1 MAACPVRGGPSR
13 LCPVPALI
21 MFYDPEYMESVE
33 SMTLADDSIGSM
45 EPCSNEVTSHI
56 DELLSTLNQARL
68 EWQARAHDGPEDGV
82 RRAEVYELTHTE
94 NQSPNLG
101 SSEVPT
107 ASEVVTDDNLEELLE
122 PPALE
127 MLKEWAKKMF
137 NDLEGKVVDLSMIG
151 RIYRETNGLIVN
163 AKQAIVELFNAKA
176 FKAALC
182 CSPEREDLKLSQE
195 EALGWLLA
203 YARGRRL
210 LEFEARP
217 IGKYAGTQAAVA
229 KAELDRPHQGC
240 RENSEE
246 QSEEQGRIGRG
257 ARGDR
262 REGGAG
268 SGGDHRGGVQAQAH
282 AGRKYRH
289 RRAARAQA
297 YVTVRPSRGGHEA
310 HAWLAGGVG
319 GHRGRYGG

>member
-1 MAACPVRGGPSR
+1 
-13 LCPVPALI
+13 
-21 MFYDPEYMESVE
+21 
-33 SMTLADDSIGSM
+33 
-45 EPCSNEVTSHI
+45 
-56 DELLSTLNQARL
+56 
-68 EWQARAHDGPEDGV
+68 
-82 RRAEVYELTHTE
+82 
-94 NQSPNLG
+94 
-101 SSEVPT
+101 
-107 ASEVVTDDNLEELLE
+107 
-122 PPALE
+122 

-229 KAELDRPHQGC
+229 KAELDRIKAAA
-240 RENSEE
+240 RTRKSKAK
-246 QSEEQGRIGRG
+246 SKG
-257 ARGDR
+257 ASAEALAAIDAKAVQDR
-262 REGGAG
+262 AAITEAEFKLK
-268 SGGDHRGGVQAQAH
+268 HMPAANTVIVE
-282 AGRKYRH
+282 
-289 RRAARAQA
+289 RRARKPTSQCDPRA
-297 YVTVRPSRGGHEA
+297 EA
-310 HAWLAGGVG
+310 MKRMLGSPVAWA
-319 GHRGRYGG
+319 